1 MLTKNRVDVILQ
13 VYNSE
18 RFIIKTVNSI
28 INQSYKNWKIIIID
42 DASTDQTIL
51 LLNTHYKQLIK
62 KKKIFILKN
71 FINRGQSF
79 CRNKGIKYSK
89 SRFIAFIDADDLWLK
104 KKLDKQIKF
113 MVINNYVFTYTDYK
127 VLNKNKTRNIYTPPN
142 FNFTKFIR
150 NTSIATSTMII
161 RRNVINDFFVNEIR
175 LCEDYLFKCNML
187 KKYNA
192 YKSPGVSTNYII
204 RNNSL
209 QSSRIKVLF
218 AVWKINKKFNNLNFF
233 ENLLSIIYISISSL
247 KRYGIR

>member
-1 MLTKNRVDVILQ
+1 
-13 VYNSE
+13 
-18 RFIIKTVNSI
+18 
-28 INQSYKNWKIIIID
+28 
-42 DASTDQTIL
+42 
-51 LLNTHYKQLIK
+51 
-62 KKKIFILKN
+62 
-71 FINRGQSF
+71 
-79 CRNKGIKYSK
+79 
-89 SRFIAFIDADDLWLK
+89 
-104 KKLDKQIKF
+104 